1 MQRTNR
7 AIQIQRFE
15 SIVMRFSR
23 ADCRII
29 VSCLATILQYYA
41 SSSVFVSL
49 YLPFCSILLDFF
61 LAISQNVIWSSNAN
75 DTDWEVRN
83 SFELA
88 FELTYSKS
96 IFSSNAHSD
105 TPYLFPSSV
114 SPIHHVHL
122 GILEENITSI
132 ATHSLKDHQS
142 LYIFLHLTSR

>member
-49 YLPFCSILLDFF
+49 HLFLLDFF
-61 LAISQNVIWSSNAN
+61 RVISCDFA
-75 DTDWEVRN
+75 ERN
-83 SFELA
+83 LVFKRE
-88 FELTYSKS
+88 
-96 IFSSNAHSD
+96 
-105 TPYLFPSSV
+105 
-114 SPIHHVHL
+114 
-122 GILEENITSI
+122 
-132 ATHSLKDHQS
+132 
-142 LYIFLHLTSR
+142 